1 MVTQFSRV
9 GLETTK
15 ELKPSYEQ
23 LFASIASVWGM
34 ECLTPDVVYMPV
46 GEDIVEWAARFS
58 GTHFAKC
65 LAGWYS
71 YDVQSQQLWGTLLDK
86 RQTMQVTTADEII
99 DLGYANRL
107 SSSAIERVFVCWR
120 GAAFEPEIALELDV
134 AKFFKEIPDVQ
145 SIYTDEYLNRKRF
158 LILTSNEK
166 YDDTLMDQ
174 LLSVERELRLSHA
187 ETATSFV
194 YIPKLVES
202 ADEIVPGDSKLIY
215 ERGYDVKSVG
225 PFVASGTKQETSQAT
240 A

>member
-9 GLETTK
+9 GLKTTK

-23 LFASIASVWGM
+23 LFADIVSVWGM
-34 ECLTPDVVYMPV
+34 ECPTPDVVYMPV

-58 GTHFAKC
+58 GTYFAKC

-71 YDVQSQQLWGTLLDK
+71 YDAQSQQLWGTLLDK
-86 RQTMQVTTADEII
+86 RQTMQVATADEII

-107 SSSAIERVFVCWR
+107 ASSAIEQVFVGWR
-120 GAAFEPEIALELDV
+120 GAECEIETALELDV
-134 AKFFKEIPDVQ
+134 AKLLKEITDVQ
-145 SIYTDEYLNRKRF
+145 SIYTDEYLSRKRF

-174 LLSVERELRLSHA
+174 LLSVERELRISHA

-194 YIPKLVES
+194 YIPKLLES
-202 ADEIVPGDSKLIY
+202 PDEIVPRDSKLIY

-225 PFVASGTKQETSQAT
+225 TFVASGTERETSQAT
-240 A
+240 T

>member
-1 MVTQFSRV
+1 MVAQFSRV
-9 GLETTK
+9 GLKATK
-15 ELKPSYEQ
+15 ELKPNYEQ
-23 LFASIASVWGM
+23 LFADIVSVWGM
-34 ECLTPDVVYMPV
+34 EWPTPDVVYMPV
-46 GEDIVEWAARFS
+46 WEDIVEWAARFS
-58 GTHFAKC
+58 GTYFAKC

-71 YDVQSQQLWGTLLDK
+71 YDAQSQQLWGTLLGK
-86 RQTMQVTTADEII
+86 RQTMQVATADEII

-107 SSSAIERVFVCWR
+107 SSSAIERAFVCWR
-120 GAAFEPEIALELDV
+120 GAAFEPETALELDV
-134 AKFFKEIPDVQ
+134 AKLFKEIPDVQ

-174 LLSVERELRLSHA
+174 VLSVERELRLSHA

-194 YIPKLVES
+194 YIPKLLES
-202 ADEIVPGDSKLIY
+202 ADEIVPRDSKLIY

-225 PFVASGTKQETSQAT
+225 PLVASRTERETSQAT